1 MLALLIALVLAPPSE
16 SARVTKPGS
25 TTRLFD
31 TRDSARACV
40 DAMAADLKAELDA
53 NRAAVTAGS
62 RRAAPTTKGTADEIC
77 DAGTLVKLAPL
88 TRLSLVRTEDAYS
101 LVRVVAGKNAAKQ
114 GWTHT
119 ADLAKS
125 AAQAAAE
132 QEQQPQQADAAVAVR
147 EQQEAQAR
155 TEPEEEAA
163 MVRRIYSDTKE
174 ALRQAC
180 VAFDHS
186 AKLRYLLAQAP
197 TDGPRLD
204 AYTKALEEQRN
215 CLVMVV
221 DGGDAVAIEAARR
234 LLGMIPQQSAR

>member
-1 MLALLIALVLAPPSE
+1 MLALLIALALAPPSE

-31 TRDSARACV
+31 TKDSARACV
-40 DAMAADLKAELDA
+40 DAIAADRKAELDA
-53 NRAAVTAGS
+53 THAAGS

-77 DAGTLVKLAPL
+77 DAGTLVTLAPL

-125 AAQAAAE
+125 AAEATAE
-132 QEQQPQQADAAVAVR
+132 QEQQPQPADAAGAAR
-147 EQQEAQAR
+147 EQQEAEAR

-163 MVRRIYSDTKE
+163 TVRRIYLDTKE

-186 AKLRYLLAQAP
+186 AKLRDILAQAP

-204 AYTKALEEQRN
+204 AYTKALEEQSN
-215 CLVMVV
+215 CLVMVLT
-221 DGGDAVAIEAARR
+221 GGDTVAIEAARR
-234 LLGMIPQQSAR
+234 LLDMIPPKSAR

>member
-1 MLALLIALVLAPPSE
+1 MLALLIALALAPPSE

-53 NRAAVTAGS
+53 NRAAVKAGS
-62 RRAAPTTKGTADEIC
+62 QREAPTTKGTADEIC

-114 GWTHT
+114 GWTHI

-125 AAQAAAE
+125 AAEAAAE
-132 QEQQPQQADAAVAVR
+132 QEQQPQQANAAGAAR

-163 MVRRIYSDTKE
+163 TVRKIYSDTKE
-174 ALRQAC
+174 ALRRAC
-180 VAFDHS
+180 YEFDRS
-186 AKLRYLLAQAP
+186 AKLRYILAQAP

-204 AYTKALEEQRN
+204 AYTKALEEQRD

-221 DGGDAVAIEAARR
+221 NGGDTVAVEAARQ
-234 LLGMIPQQSAR
+234 LLGMIPSKSTR

>member
-16 SARVTKPGS
+16 SARVTKAGS

-40 DAMAADLKAELDA
+40 DAMAADLKAELEGH
-53 NRAAVTAGS
+53 RAAGS

-101 LVRVVAGKNAAKQ
+101 LVRVVAGKNAVKQ
-114 GWTHT
+114 GWTQT
-119 ADLAKS
+119 ADLAES
-125 AAQAAAE
+125 TADAAAE
-132 QEQQPQQADAAVAVR
+132 QEQQPQQADAAVATR

-163 MVRRIYSDTKE
+163 TVRKIYSDTKD

-180 VAFDHS
+180 GEAFDQG
-186 AKLRYLLAQAP
+186 AKLRDILAQAP

-204 AYTKALEEQRN
+204 AYTKALEEQSN
-215 CLVMVV
+215 CLVMVAN
-221 DGGDAVAIEAARR
+221 GGDTVAVEAARR
-234 LLGMIPQQSAR
+234 LLGMIPPKSGP

>member
-1 MLALLIALVLAPPSE
+1 MLPLLIALVLAQPSE
-16 SARVTKPGS
+16 SARVTKLGS

-31 TRDSARACV
+31 TMDSARACV

-53 NRAAVTAGS
+53 NRAAGS
-62 RRAAPTTKGTADEIC
+62 RRAAPTTKETADEIC

-88 TRLSLVRTEDAYS
+88 TRLSLVRTEAAYS
-101 LVRVVAGKNAAKQ
+101 LAVVAGKNAAKQ

-125 AAQAAAE
+125 AAEATAE
-132 QEQQPQQADAAVAVR
+132 QEQQPQQADAAGAAR
-147 EQQEAQAR
+147 EQQEAEAR

-163 MVRRIYSDTKE
+163 TVRRIYLDTKE

-186 AKLRYLLAQAP
+186 AKLRDILAQAP

-221 DGGDAVAIEAARR
+221 NGGDTVAIEAARR
-234 LLGMIPQQSAR
+234 LLDMIPSKSAR

>member
-16 SARVTKPGS
+16 PARVTKPGS

-53 NRAAVTAGS
+53 NHAAGS

-88 TRLSLVRTEDAYS
+88 TRLSLVRTEDAYT
-101 LVRVVAGKNAAKQ
+101 LVRVVAGKNTAKQ
-114 GWTHT
+114 GWTRT
-119 ADLAKS
+119 ADLANS
-125 AAQAAAE
+125 IAEAAAE
-132 QEQQPQQADAAVAVR
+132 QEQQPQQADAAVAAR

-163 MVRRIYSDTKE
+163 TVRKIYSDTKE
-174 ALRQAC
+174 SLRQAC
-180 VAFDHS
+180 GEAFGQG
-186 AKLRYLLAQAP
+186 AKLRYILAQAP

-204 AYTKALEEQRN
+204 AYTKALEEQSN
-215 CLVMVV
+215 CLVMVANGS
-221 DGGDAVAIEAARR
+221 DTVAIEAARR
-234 LLGMIPQQSAR
+234 LLGMIPPKSAR

>member
-16 SARVTKPGS
+16 SARVTKPGA

-53 NRAAVTAGS
+53 NRAAVKAGS

-88 TRLSLVRTEDAYS
+88 TRLGLVRAEDVYS
-101 LVRVVAGKNAAKQ
+101 LVRVVAGKNAAKE

-119 ADLAKS
+119 ADLAES
-125 AAQAAAE
+125 AAEAAAE
-132 QEQQPQQADAAVAVR
+132 QEPPQADAAVAAR

-163 MVRRIYSDTKE
+163 TVRRIYSDTKE

-180 VAFDHS
+180 GAFDHS
-186 AKLRYLLAQAP
+186 AKLRSILAQAP
-197 TDGPRLD
+197 TDGPRLA

-221 DGGDAVAIEAARR
+221 NSGDTMGIEAARR
-234 LLGMIPQQSAR
+234 LLGMIPP

>member
-53 NRAAVTAGS
+53 NHAAGS

-88 TRLSLVRTEDAYS
+88 TRLSLVRTEEVYS

-125 AAQAAAE
+125 TAEAAAE
-132 QEQQPQQADAAVAVR
+132 QEQQPQQADAAVAAR

-163 MVRRIYSDTKE
+163 TVRRIYSDTKE

-180 VAFDHS
+180 SAFDHS
-186 AKLRYLLAQAP
+186 AKLRDILAQAP

-221 DGGDAVAIEAARR
+221 NGGDPVGVEAARR
-234 LLGMIPQQSAR
+234 LLGMIPPQSAR

>member
-1 MLALLIALVLAPPSE
+1 MLALLIALALAPPSE

-40 DAMAADLKAELDA
+40 DAIAADRKAELDA
-53 NRAAVTAGS
+53 THAAGS
-62 RRAAPTTKGTADEIC
+62 RRAAPTTKGRADEIC

-114 GWTHT
+114 GWTHI

-125 AAQAAAE
+125 AAEAAAE
-132 QEQQPQQADAAVAVR
+132 QEQQPQQANAAGTAR

-163 MVRRIYSDTKE
+163 TVRKIYSDTKE
-174 ALRQAC
+174 ALRRAC
-180 VAFDHS
+180 YEFDRS
-186 AKLRYLLAQAP
+186 AKLRYILAQAP

-204 AYTKALEEQRN
+204 AYTKALEEQRD

-221 DGGDAVAIEAARR
+221 NGGDTVAVEAARQ
-234 LLGMIPQQSAR
+234 LLGMIPSKSTR